1 MNTSLGR
8 RIARTAI
15 ACLAL
20 ALCAAPAAAQ
30 NLVKNGDFAR
40 AGDPPPEWV
49 KESEAARKGAVRVSG
64 GVLEL
69 SPNRSNTP
77 SAKPLGIGQAIDASA
92 FAGRILSVS
101 AKLGLRAPASGA
113 VVGLHALRADGS
125 EIGMV
130 HLRQP
135 DASGRL
141 EEKTGTLAI
150 PAGEKP
156 KLLILFAVAE
166 GLGGAALFGDIR
178 VSPQAV
184 TATRADAAPSAGPA
198 TAPAGPAYAATVSV
212 NAASRGRAIPRDLFG
227 VNIEWWRNANG
238 LWDPAADRLVP
249 DAVRLTKAV
258 RPGLI
263 RFPGGY
269 LGDIYDWRQA
279 MGPRKSRAKILTN
292 PANNERDQPHFGTEE
307 LVDFARATGA
317 DLMLQANLGTGDAR
331 MAAEWV
337 RHMKERA
344 RKDPKGPRA
353 TWWELGNELYHSG
366 DASGVTLKPEA
377 YADKYLAF
385 ARAMRAEDPAVRLGA
400 IAMENYPL
408 FPFNSYR
415 NWNETVFRRAGAEI
429 DFVAVHNGYAPVGPG
444 DRANPREV
452 YRALLAAPAM
462 VAENLR
468 TVGEQIRR
476 NVPRDRADRVTIA
489 VTEWAPLFHVTPAS
503 AWVDHSK
510 TLGSALY
517 VADVLRVFIADERV
531 AAATFFK
538 LNEPSFLGLL
548 GMRRGEW
555 IPNATYFAFQLYTEH
570 FGTRVVASRRESPA
584 FDSQQAGIVPAM
596 KSIPLLESVASM
608 SEDGERLYVMLV
620 NKSLDQSADVSLS
633 IQGFEPAGG
642 KAHLLTGPS
651 PDANTGA
658 ELPRIPGIRWAEQV
672 NVDASARHFDR
683 GSPAEVRLVTAP
695 IAGAG
700 RSFAYRLPPHSA
712 ASLELRRR

>member
-1 MNTSLGR
+1 MNSTRGT
-8 RIARTAI
+8 RIFLVLLACAAI
-15 ACLAL
+15 ALGG
-20 ALCAAPAAAQ
+20 APAAAQ

-40 AGDPPPEWV
+40 AGDPPPEWA
-49 KESEAARKGAVRVSG
+49 KESEASRKGSVRISG

-69 SPNRSNTP
+69 APNRSNTP
-77 SAKPLGIGQAIDASA
+77 SAKPLGLGQAIDASA
-92 FAGRILSVS
+92 MAGRILDVS
-101 AKLGLRAPASGA
+101 ANLGLRAPATGA

-130 HLRQP
+130 HLRQS

-141 EEKTGTLAI
+141 EPKSGTLAI

-166 GLGGAALFGDIR
+166 GVGGAALFGDIR
-178 VSPQAV
+178 VSLQAA
-184 TATRADAAPSAGPA
+184 TASRADPAPSAGSAP
-198 TAPAGPAYAATVSV
+198 APAGPAYAAKVSV
-212 NAASRGRAIPRDLFG
+212 NAAARGRAIPRDLYG
-227 VNIEWWRNANG
+227 VNVEWWRNANG
-238 LWDPAADRLVP
+238 LWDPAGDRLG
-249 DAVRLTKAV
+249 AEALKLSKGV

-279 MGPRKSRAKILTN
+279 MGPRKDRRKIVTHPGNKDSEVPL
-292 PANNERDQPHFGTEE
+292 FGTAE
-307 LVDFARATGA
+307 LLDFARATGS

-337 RHMKERA
+337 RYMKGVA
-344 RKDPKGPRA
+344 QKDPKAPRA

-366 DASGVTLKPEA
+366 DASGASLKPEA
-377 YADKYLAF
+377 YADKYLAV
-385 ARAMRAEDPAVRLGA
+385 ARAMRAEDPSVRLGA

-408 FPFNSYR
+408 FPFNSHK
-415 NWNETVFRRAGAEI
+415 NWNETVLRRAGGEI
-429 DFVAVHNGYAPVGPG
+429 DFIALHNGYAPVAPG

-462 VAENLR
+462 VADNLR

-476 NVPRDRADRVTIA
+476 FAPRDRADRISIA

-503 AWVDHSK
+503 PWIDHSK

-517 VADVLRVFIADERV
+517 VADILRVFIEDERV

-538 LNEPSFLGLL
+538 LSEPSFLGLF

-555 IPNATYFAFQLYTEH
+555 IPNASYFAFQLYTEH
-570 FGTRVVASRRESPA
+570 FGTRVVATRRESPTY
-584 FDSQQAGIVPAM
+584 DSQQAGIVPAM
-596 KSIPLLESVASM
+596 KAIPLLESVASV
-608 SEDGERLYVMLV
+608 SEDGERLYVVLI
-620 NKSLDQSADVSLS
+620 NKSLEQAAEVSLS
-633 IQGFEPAGG
+633 IQGFDPAGA

-651 PDANTGA
+651 PDSNTGA
-658 ELPRIPGIRWAEQV
+658 ELPRVPGLRWAAQV
-672 NVDASARHFDR
+672 NVDPAARHFDR
-683 GSPAEVRLVTAP
+683 GSPAEVKLVTSP
-695 IAGAG
+695 VPGAG
-700 RSFAYRLPPHSA
+700 RAFAYRLPPHSA
-712 ASLELRRR
+712 ASLELRKR